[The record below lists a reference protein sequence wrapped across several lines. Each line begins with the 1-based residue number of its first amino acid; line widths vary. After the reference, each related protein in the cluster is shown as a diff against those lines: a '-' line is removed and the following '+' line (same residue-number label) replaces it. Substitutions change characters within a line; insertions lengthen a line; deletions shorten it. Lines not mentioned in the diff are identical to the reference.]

1 MQIKRWKRLGLLASV
16 IWVIVSGLLASR
28 NETWIAAWRLY
39 CSFTTDPTCAGATVF
54 LVAHRDAIAGIVIFR
69 VAHCL
74 RTHCPE
80 VADTT
85 IGRLSEPFVLLHSFR
100 TEGRPRR
107 RGDGRPSAIDKVK
120 QFPSAKIPFAKEIS
134 PILAC

>member
-54 LVAHRDAIAGIVIFR
+54 LVAHRDAIAGIVIFP
-69 VAHCL
+69 VVLAWLIACGLIAL
-74 RTHCPE
+74 RWR
-80 VADTT
+80 
-85 IGRLSEPFVLLHSFR
+85 I
-100 TEGRPRR
+100 RR
-107 RGDGRPSAIDKVK
+107 SGG
-120 QFPSAKIPFAKEIS
+120 
-134 PILAC
+134 